1 LIRILCDSEI
11 DFQLGSYFSLYGCSL
26 KQYKI
31 ASNIV
36 NGASLDAEVGTYI
49 VPTHDRKIASLWG
62 YVFQI
67 IFQVIGLDI

>member
-1 LIRILCDSEI
+1 M
-11 DFQLGSYFSLYGCSL
+11 
-26 KQYKI
+26 
-31 ASNIV
+31 